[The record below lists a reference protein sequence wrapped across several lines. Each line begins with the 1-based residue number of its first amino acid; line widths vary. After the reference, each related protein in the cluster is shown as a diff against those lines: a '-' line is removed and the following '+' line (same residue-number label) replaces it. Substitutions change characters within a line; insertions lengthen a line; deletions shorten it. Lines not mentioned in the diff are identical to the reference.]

1 MAGGKR
7 TQKRSSERI
16 PASLV
21 VKFAH
26 RGSICYGLITDI
38 SKSGMRIN
46 AGVCLPSNSSLKLL
60 LPLKEEVLELPVK
73 VRRLVKTDA
82 FYDIMG
88 VEVLK
93 PPDKYLSIVDSFKSA
108 MDIL

>member
-1 MAGGKR
+1 MSEGNNR
-7 TQKRSSERI
+7 NQKRCAARI

-21 VKFAH
+21 VKFLH
-26 RGSICYGLITDI
+26 RGSICYGLITDL
-38 SKSGMRIN
+38 SENGMRIN
-46 AGVCLPSNSSLKLL
+46 SGVCLPSNSSLQLL

-73 VRRLVKTDA
+73 VRRLVETDA

-93 PPDKYLSIVDSFKSA
+93 PPQKYIQIVESFKSA
-108 MDIL
+108 FGV

>member
-1 MAGGKR
+1 MSEGKNR
-7 TQKRSSERI
+7 NQKRCAARI

-21 VKFAH
+21 VKFLH
-26 RGSICYGLITDI
+26 RGSICYGLITDL
-38 SKSGMRIN
+38 SENGMRIN
-46 AGVCLPSNSSLKLL
+46 SGVCLPSNSSLKLL

-73 VRRLVKTDA
+73 VRRLVETDA

-93 PPDKYLSIVDSFKSA
+93 PPQKYLQIVESFKSA
-108 MDIL
+108 FGL